1 MQSAAGL
8 DDSLVKSRIPNTF
21 SSFISYQVL
30 GAQSPTDSDFMVF
43 AQIACKFVWVILP
56 TAIAGD
62 GHVTMMIQQPDVTC
76 HQPQH
81 LSIVAS
87 TARKEAVGDF
97 DCIQSNS
104 PQPFM
109 SSFITSLL
117 TELGFRTRLPRTLQ
131 PRPEAEASP
140 NGQTYPTSNH
150 NGDSTSREISKD
162 SRVIERSSGDAGNLP
177 APPFFATLPKEM
189 DGRIPEP
196 EGSRLAPHHGRI
208 TDNQPIPVTNTHPT
222 GPITHNVS
230 GVLSATREG
239 QRPEQ
244 DGTSGQRAPP
254 LGTGQDGSGQSQIGA
269 LDIDEL
275 GQTSLPADDGMGW
288 LRKKIHTI
296 RDLDLNNN
304 EKARMVHEL
313 MTESYNST
321 RSLPPVSP
329 SMLSPML
336 SSPGISHSVGSPASE
351 VRQISDPTPTSLKS
365 PASIPHYETQF
376 SLTPDDLQPTYV
388 PKVEPESVAEAVDAV
403 DAADAADD
411 DPDTEECDEAILG
424 CQHYHRNV
432 KLQCHTCK
440 KWYTCRFCHDAVE
453 DHPLIRRDT
462 ENMLCMLCGHPQPA
476 AQNCR
481 QCDEQTAQY
490 YCDICKL
497 WDNDSNKSIYHCH
510 DCGICRIGQGL
521 GKDFFH
527 CKVKSNHALL

>member
-1 MQSAAGL
+1 
-8 DDSLVKSRIPNTF
+8 
-21 SSFISYQVL
+21 
-30 GAQSPTDSDFMVF
+30 
-43 AQIACKFVWVILP
+43 
-56 TAIAGD
+56 
-62 GHVTMMIQQPDVTC
+62 
-76 HQPQH
+76 
-81 LSIVAS
+81 
-87 TARKEAVGDF
+87 
-97 DCIQSNS
+97 
-104 PQPFM
+104 M

-140 NGQTYPTSNH
+140 NGQTYPPSNQ
-150 NGDSTSREISKD
+150 NGDSTRLEIGKD
-162 SRVIERSSGDAGNLP
+162 PGILERASGDAGNLP

-189 DGRIPEP
+189 NGRMPEP
-196 EGSRLAPHHGRI
+196 EGSRLTPHRTRI
-208 TDNQPIPVTNTHPT
+208 ADNQPIPVTNTHSN
-222 GPITHNVS
+222 GHITHNDS
-230 GVLSATREG
+230 SVLSAALEG

-244 DGTSGQRAPP
+244 GQQAPP
-254 LGTGQDGSGQSQIGA
+254 LGTDIGLRQDGVGQSPIGA
-269 LDIDEL
+269 LNIDEL
-275 GQTSLPADDGMGW
+275 GQMSLPADDGMGW
-288 LRKKIHTI
+288 LRKKIHAI
-296 RDLDLNNN
+296 RDLDLDNN

-313 MTESYNST
+313 MTESYNSSRT
-321 RSLPPVSP
+321 LPPVSP

-336 SSPGISHSVGSPASE
+336 SSLGVSHPASSPTSE
-351 VRQISDPTPTSLKS
+351 MRQLSDPTPTSPTF
-365 PASIPHYETQF
+365 PASIPQYKTQF

-388 PKVEPESVAEAVDAV
+388 PKVEPESPVAEAVDA
-403 DAADAADD
+403 ADE

-462 ENMLCMLCGHPQPA
+462 ENMLCMLCGHAQPA

-497 WDNDSNKSIYHCH
+497 WDNDSKKSIYHCY

-527 CKVKSNHALL
+527 CKVNSNHALLEIHDLSTNYT